1 MVSKQTS
8 TIMNQLRFFHSMPSS
23 DGIAKINDVT
33 VQNSTQ
39 QEKHKTATGLH
50 IIIDD
55 KDPEQ
60 TLFGVTSVPLET
72 RLAAATREKA
82 WQKVA
87 KLTVICDTLTVRC
100 AWWLPECDLT
110 IYARKIEFE
119 GDGKIDTSP
128 PAWSLPKAQD
138 STGTTPGAN
147 GANGHAGGDAIIY
160 VDEVVTP
167 KGTTRKRIITD
178 GMDGQGGGKG
188 QNGAHG
194 SSVSQLYIPVGYI
207 DRKAHTDSFI
217 KTTVAV
223 KLDKHAGREVLG
235 IRRIW
240 RVAEFFERS
249 NLVEGT
255 TQKPT
260 NGTPSVAPGNAG
272 DGGPAGRLITNQAA
286 IQKLWSGKPGKAGA
300 VPPKALGGEGG
311 SPRASGF
318 YTCTYFHEIHFTSND
333 DNSSSAKI
341 EFAEHNTQNGKD
353 SEGKAGKD
361 AGPASETVEQT
372 DAAIWL
378 HPTLVPL
385 VMNHVRECYLTEQR
399 DAAKSLIDTYAGAFL
414 NPLPTA
420 NKAWKGK
427 DEIYWRSI
435 QTELATLAQRL
446 ASRLDYFGK
455 PAGYT
460 PLLSLSSSFQLYRME
475 TDLALEVLMFTSWVA
490 EKQRAQTEAAQ
501 SSEAAARLILK
512 ENAKLVDQIAAAEVK
527 SAELTQRIDALATA
541 QDAIQDKLNT
551 TYTRL
556 YNAASNDAAKKGEIK
571 FAVNLAAGLCQVIP
585 VGQPILGGV
594 ASMAADA
601 TDLLDKEPAEVIASL
616 KTRLSDTAAAYK
628 SAKKDADDV
637 IKKAKAE
644 AKELAGAEG
653 GKKLTVDQIK
663 KLSQTK
669 PSAWST
675 VGKGL
680 APAASH
686 LKKAYESV
694 QLSQSEIEAQL
705 AKLAAKDEDWKKLSK
720 EIKEVIE
727 QRAAVHDEVIELG
740 QQVGQGYADLADNM
754 DSLAGLFDVE
764 ASARA
769 RLLNGNAFTAIEGMR
784 SRARIALTEALYN
797 LVRAFESSLLKSVKV
812 NWSLDTLY
820 EQVNTLLSDKPLHN
834 WTDKDVRDRVAT
846 LKPLFKSNLAEVR
859 ASLIRDLEKLDMV
872 DRDVDL
878 VLDHETPGDPIA
890 LMNEGASAQLDTLR
904 LGVIEPDWQR
914 QMMADIKVNRILFDA
929 PAGSLPDKGDV
940 EIIIEIGELGIVR
953 NEDQLYGLRLPV
965 SLVRSYRY
973 HFSNGTIT
981 KAQQSDLAKDLMNL
995 ILDDADNRI
1004 KQKMAMPSAWT
1015 TLTLKA
1021 NFNGLG
1027 NKPAPSI
1034 KRIDLTMVVSSV
1046 KAKSRQVVLDIAASD
1061 GFSAVALPG
1070 LSPDGFSET
1079 YRIFDGKQGDTEIK
1093 VVDTGAGTSLE
1104 RWVIRQGK
1112 NVEERTGP
1120 SIRLPIDRNTRIEAV
1135 FGPVSA

>member
-1 MVSKQTS
+1 MPGKQPS

-23 DGIAKINDVT
+23 DGIAKINDVI

-39 QEKHKTATGLH
+39 NEKHKTATGLH

-60 TLFGVTSVPLET
+60 TLFGVTSVPAET
-72 RLAAATREKA
+72 RLSAATREKA

-110 IYARKIEFE
+110 IYARRIEFE

-128 PAWSLPKAQD
+128 PGWSLPKAQD
-138 STGTTPGAN
+138 STGTTPGAH
-147 GANGHAGGDAIIY
+147 GASGHAGGEAIIY

-167 KGTTRKRIITD
+167 KGTTRKRFITD
-178 GMDGQGGGKG
+178 GLDGQGGGKG
-188 QNGAHG
+188 QNGANG
-194 SSVSQLYIPVGYI
+194 DSVNPLYIPLGYI
-207 DRKAHTDSFI
+207 DHDSYTDSFI

-223 KLDKHAGREVLG
+223 KLDKHKDRYVLG
-235 IRRIW
+235 IRRLW
-240 RVAEFFERS
+240 RVLELFERS

-260 NGTPSVAPGNAG
+260 NGRPSIAPGNSG
-272 DGGPAGRLITNQAA
+272 DGGAAGRLITNRATV
-286 IQKLWSGKPGKAGA
+286 QKLWSGKPGKAGA
-300 VPPKALGGEGG
+300 VAPKALGGRAG
-311 SPRASGF
+311 SPSASGF
-318 YTCTYFHEIHFTSND
+318 YTCTYYHEVHFTSND
-333 DNSSSAKI
+333 DNSKSAKI
-341 EFAEHNTQNGKD
+341 EFAEHNTQDGKD

-361 AGPASETVEQT
+361 AGPTSETVEQT

-378 HPTLVPL
+378 HPALVPL
-385 VMNHVRECYLTEQR
+385 VMNYVRDCYLTEQR
-399 DAAKSLIDTYAGAFL
+399 DEAKRLIDIYAEALL

-420 NKAWKGK
+420 NKAWKSK

-490 EKQRAQTEAAQ
+490 AKQRLQTEAAQ

-512 ENAKLVDQIAAAEVK
+512 ENSRLVEQIAAAEVK

-541 QDAIQDKLNT
+541 QEAVQNKLNT

-556 YNAASNDAAKKGEIK
+556 YNAASTDAAKKGEIK
-571 FAVNLAAGLCQVIP
+571 FAVNLAAALCQVIP

-616 KTRLSDTAAAYK
+616 KTRMSDTATAYK

-637 IKKAKAE
+637 VKKAKAE

-653 GKKLTVDQIK
+653 GKKLSVEQIK

-686 LKKAYESV
+686 LKKAYESA

-705 AKLAAKDEDWKKLSK
+705 AKLAAKDEEWKTLSK
-720 EIKEVIE
+720 EIKELIE

-754 DSLAGLFDVE
+754 DSLAGLFDVD
-764 ASARA
+764 ASARM
-769 RLLNGNAFTAIEGMR
+769 RLLNGNALTAIEGMR
-784 SRARIALTEALYN
+784 TRARISLTEALYN

-820 EQVNTLLSDKPLHN
+820 EQINILLSKEPMHA

-846 LKPLFKSNLAEVR
+846 LKPLFRSNLAVIR
-859 ASLIRDLEKLDMV
+859 ASLINDLEKLDMV
-872 DRDVDL
+872 DREVDL
-878 VLDHETPGDPIA
+878 VLDDETAGDPIS
-890 LMNEGASAQLDTLR
+890 LMNDGMSVQLDTLR
-904 LGVIEPDWQR
+904 LGVVEPDWQR
-914 QMMADIKVNRILFDA
+914 QMMADIRVKDIVFDA
-929 PAGSLPDKGDV
+929 PAADLPTKGDV

-953 NEDQLYGLRLPV
+953 NDDQLYGLRLPV

-973 HFSNGTIT
+973 HFSGKTIT
-981 KAQQSDLAKDLMNL
+981 KAQQSDLAKDLMNM

-1046 KAKSRQVVLDIAASD
+1046 KAKSRQIVLDVTASD

-1070 LSPDGFSET
+1070 LSPDGFSDT
-1079 YRIFDGKQGDTEIK
+1079 YRIFDGKQGETEIRA
-1093 VVDTGAGTSLE
+1093 VDTGAGTRLD

-1112 NVEERTGP
+1112 NVEARTGP
-1120 SIRLPIDRNTRIEAV
+1120 SIKLPIDRNTRIEAV
-1135 FGPVSA
+1135 FVPVPA